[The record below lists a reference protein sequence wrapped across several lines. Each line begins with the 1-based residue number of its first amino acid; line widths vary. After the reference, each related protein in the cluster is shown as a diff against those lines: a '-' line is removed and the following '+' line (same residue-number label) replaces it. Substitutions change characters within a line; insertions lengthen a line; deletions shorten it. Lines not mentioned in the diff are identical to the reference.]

1 MYQSSFARVCV
12 ACALLLKI
20 CAVDAADALRLEEAV
35 TRALERN
42 PDLAVFGY
50 ELKAQQARAVQ
61 AGARPE
67 TEVGFLVENA
77 LGTGRHSSFDAAE
90 TTLSLGFLLEHVHSK
105 SAATR
110 PSLALT
116 RSTLSLISVAST
128 QRSAASARNRRHR
141 RNSVLHAA
149 DAAGPSRAVSTNSP
163 AKRHRCSRAG
173 HLSASVSNFSCRCVL
188 T

>member
-90 TTLSLGFLLEHVHSK
+90 TTLSLGFLLEHG
-105 SAATR
+105 
-110 PSLALT
+110 AL
-116 RSTLSLISVAST
+116 
-128 QRSAASARNRRHR
+128 QKRR
-141 RNSVLHAA
+141 
-149 DAAGPSRAVSTNSP
+149 DAAVAGANALDAELNIRRVDAAKCSVRSQPSSSEEFCP
-163 AKRHRCSRAG
+163 PRC
-173 HLSASVSNFSCRCVL
+173 
-188 T
+188 